1 MAPSPR
7 YRLMALGTVIATF
20 LLIVLGGIVRVS
32 DSGLGCGKAHSG
44 IHGWPLC
51 RGDVVPGVSL
61 HAVIE
66 FTHRFVAAV
75 VVVLMAALAVQA
87 WRRYR
92 GHRAIVIA
100 ATASSVLVIAQALL
114 GAATVDQDLN
124 ETLVASHLGLAML
137 LFALVIYILRATRP
151 GVAGAAPVD
160 GGGGFRALTVVSQAI
175 LFVAIVA
182 GGYMAG
188 TEHFGRAGST
198 GLGAHEA
205 CGKEFPG
212 CAHSGVLPFGST
224 RLVNIQLAHRLAVY
238 LTVLAVGA
246 VIVMIL
252 RRKPAPAL
260 RHLALVLGGLLVVQ
274 FALGVLNVV
283 LGDYEALIAAH
294 LTVATL
300 LWGTMTAVTI
310 RLFRVPAPVPDGAPQ
325 PAHTG
330 EAVTT

>member
-1 MAPSPR
+1 MTAPSR
-7 YRLMALGTVIATF
+7 GYRLLARCTVAVTF

-44 IHGWPLC
+44 INGWPLC
-51 RGDVVPGVSL
+51 QGDVVPGVSL

-66 FTHRFVAAV
+66 YCHRITAAV
-75 VVVLMAALAVQA
+75 VVVLMAALAVLA

-92 GHRAIVIA
+92 AYRSIVFA
-100 ATASSVLVIAQALL
+100 ATAASLLVVAQAVL

-124 ETLVASHLGLAML
+124 ETLVASHLGLAMI
-137 LFALVIYILRATRP
+137 LFALVIYIVRAARP
-151 GVAGAAPVD
+151 GVAGAEPVD
-160 GGGGFRALTVVSQAI
+160 GGSGFRVVAAISQAV

-188 TEHFGRAGST
+188 TEHFGRAGNT

-212 CAHSGVLPFGST
+212 CAHSGILPFGST

-238 LTVLAVGA
+238 LTVLAVAA

-252 RRKPAPAL
+252 RRRPSPVMH
-260 RHLALVLGGLLVVQ
+260 HLAFVLGGLLVLQ
-274 FALGVLNVV
+274 FVLGVLNVV

-294 LTVATL
+294 LTVASL
-300 LWGTMTAVTI
+300 LWATMTAVTI
-310 RLFRVPAPVPDGAPQ
+310 QVFRVPAPVPAKARSRSREPV
-325 PAHTG
+325 
-330 EAVTT
+330 VT